1 MNWEDKDI
9 DDLFREAA
17 DSAQFEYN
25 DAYFE
30 AIDAQLPLRKRRALW
45 IWFSVLIVA
54 LTAGGLWIFT
64 ETTLPVDEKQI
75 SKTDKENLTE
85 SQVSAKETSAANEQV
100 ENDRDAD
107 SGFGDEERMEPRL
120 IKQQGIMKSV
130 IISESN
136 QEEVVV
142 LTDEE
147 IRLEEIRFED
157 NRFENNRFEEN
168 SIVSDE
174 VTVINDDP
182 ISSSGDEPE
191 ITQVELGEEVISNA
205 SHDLAILSL
214 GVKSR
219 NSIFIEAAAGL
230 GQSYIRSVENGT
242 NRMANY
248 SILVGYSYQRGTWS
262 YRAGAGL
269 NHETFNNLN
278 IADRSEI
285 YGFGLTTYENSY
297 SFSSLT
303 MAQLNFGV
311 NYQIRKH
318 QIGLGL
324 NLQIPVSPRITFSEY
339 QNGEL
344 VASGSAFVDRS
355 FFRTTIEPELSY
367 TFSLNKRFDLGM
379 KIHAPILN
387 PINSDRI
394 TGERAALPI
403 NGQVLLKW
411 NLGLK

>member
-75 SKTDKENLTE
+75 SKTNKENLTE
-85 SQVSAKETSAANEQV
+85 SQVSAKETSAANEQA
-100 ENDRDAD
+100 ENDREAD
-107 SGFGDEERMEPRL
+107 SGFGDTERMEPPR
-120 IKQQGIMKSV
+120 IKQEGIMKSV
-130 IISESN
+130 IISQSN
-136 QEEVVV
+136 QEELVV

-147 IRLEEIRFED
+147 IRLED
-157 NRFENNRFEEN
+157 NRVEDNRFEEN
-168 SIVSDE
+168 SIVSEE

-182 ISSSGDEPE
+182 ISSSVNEAE
-191 ITQVELGEEVISNA
+191 ITQVELGEEVIINA
-205 SHDLAILSL
+205 SHDLAILSPGL
-214 GVKSR
+214 KPR

-230 GQSYIRSVENGT
+230 GQSYIRSVENGA

-248 SILVGYSYQRGTWS
+248 SLLVGYSYQRGTWS

-269 NHETFNNLN
+269 NHKTFNNLN

-303 MAQLNFGV
+303 SAQLNFGV

-344 VASGSAFVDRS
+344 AASGSAFVDRS

-367 TFSLNKRFDLGM
+367 TFSLNKCFDLGM

>member
-64 ETTLPVDEKQI
+64 ETTLPIDEKQI

-85 SQVSAKETSAANEQV
+85 SQVSAKETSAANEQT
-100 ENDRDAD
+100 ENDREAD
-107 SGFGDEERMEPRL
+107 SGFGDAERMEQPQV
-120 IKQQGIMKSV
+120 KQEGIMKSV
-130 IISESN
+130 IISQSN
-136 QEEVVV
+136 QEEIFV

-147 IRLEEIRFED
+147 IRLED

-168 SIVSDE
+168 SIVSEE

-182 ISSSGDEPE
+182 ISSSVNEAE
-191 ITQVELGEEVISNA
+191 ITQVELGEEVIINA
-205 SHDLAILSL
+205 SHDLAILSPGL
-214 GVKSR
+214 KPR

-230 GQSYIRSVENGT
+230 GQSYIRSVENGA

-248 SILVGYSYQRGTWS
+248 SLLVGYSCQRGTWS

-269 NHETFNNLN
+269 NHKTFNNLN

-303 MAQLNFGV
+303 SAQLNFGV

-344 VASGSAFVDRS
+344 AASGSAFVDRS
-355 FFRTTIEPELSY
+355 FFRTTIEPELNY
-367 TFSLNKRFDLGM
+367 AFSLNKRFDLGM

>member
-17 DSAQFEYN
+17 DSVRFEYN

-64 ETTLPVDEKQI
+64 DSTLPIDEKQI

-85 SQVSAKETSAANEQV
+85 SQASAKKTSAVNEQARNGG
-100 ENDRDAD
+100 EAD
-107 SGFGDEERMEPRL
+107 SRFVGTERMEPPR
-120 IKQQGIMKSV
+120 IKQEGITKSV
-130 IISESN
+130 IVSESN
-136 QEEVVV
+136 QEEILV

-147 IRLEEIRFED
+147 IRLED
-157 NRFENNRFEEN
+157 NRFEEN
-168 SIVSDE
+168 GIVSEE
-174 VTVINDDP
+174 VTVISDDP
-182 ISSSGDEPE
+182 ISLSANERE
-191 ITQVELGEEVISNA
+191 ITQVALSEEVIINS
-205 SHDLAILSL
+205 SHDLVALPPNTKL
-214 GVKSR
+214 K
-219 NSIFIEAAAGL
+219 NSIFIETAAGL
-230 GQSYIRSVENGT
+230 GQSYIRSVENGA
-242 NRMANY
+242 NRMESY
-248 SILVGYSYQRGTWS
+248 SLVVGYSYQCGAWS
-262 YRAGAGL
+262 YRAGGGL
-269 NHETFNNLN
+269 NHKTFNNLN
-278 IADRSEI
+278 IADRTEI

-303 MAQLNFGV
+303 SAQLNFGV

-324 NLQIPVSPRITFSEY
+324 NLLIPVSPRITFSEY

-344 VASGSAFVDRS
+344 AASGAAFVDRS

-367 TFSLNKRFDLGM
+367 TFSLDKRFDLGM
-379 KIHAPILN
+379 KLHAPMLN
-387 PINSDRI
+387 PINSERI

-403 NGQVLLKW
+403 NGQVLLRW
-411 NLGLK
+411 NLGLL

>member
-30 AIDAQLPLRKRRALW
+30 AIDAKLPLRKRRAVW
-45 IWFSVLIVA
+45 IWFSVLIIV
-54 LTAGGLWIFT
+54 LTVGGLWVFT

-85 SQVSAKETSAANEQV
+85 SQASAKETSAANEQA
-100 ENDRDAD
+100 EDDREAD
-107 SGFGDEERMEPRL
+107 SRFGDTERMEPPR
-120 IKQQGIMKSV
+120 IKQEGIMKSV
-130 IISESN
+130 IISELN
-136 QEEVVV
+136 QDEIVV
-142 LTDEE
+142 LIDEE
-147 IRLEEIRFED
+147 IRLEDNRLED
-157 NRFENNRFEEN
+157 NRFEEN
-168 SIVSDE
+168 GNVSEE

-182 ISSSGDEPE
+182 ISSSADELE
-191 ITQVELGEEVISNA
+191 ITQVVLSEEVIINT
-205 SHDLAILSL
+205 SHDLTTFPSS
-214 GVKSR
+214 VKPR

-242 NRMANY
+242 NRMESY
-248 SILVGYSYQRGTWS
+248 SLLVGYSYQRGAWS
-262 YRAGAGL
+262 YRAGGGL
-269 NHETFNNLN
+269 NHKTFNNLN

-303 MAQLNFGV
+303 SAQVNVGV

-324 NLQIPVSPRITFSEY
+324 NLQIPFSPRITFNEY

-344 VASGSAFVDRS
+344 AASGSAFVDRS

-367 TFSLNKRFDLGM
+367 KFSLNPHLNLGM

-394 TGERAALPI
+394 TGERAAFPI
-403 NGQVLLKW
+403 NGQVLLIW

>member
-17 DSAQFEYN
+17 DSVQFEYN

-64 ETTLPVDEKQI
+64 ETKLPADEKQM
-75 SKTDKENLTE
+75 SKTNKENLTE
-85 SQVSAKETSAANEQV
+85 SQVSAKETSAANEQA
-100 ENDRDAD
+100 ENDREAV
-107 SGFGDEERMEPRL
+107 SRFGDTERMKPPR
-120 IKQQGIMKSV
+120 IKQEGTMKSV
-130 IISESN
+130 IISQSN
-136 QEEVVV
+136 QEEIVV

-147 IRLEEIRFED
+147 IRLEDNRLED
-157 NRFENNRFEEN
+157 NRFEDN
-168 SIVSDE
+168 SIVSEE

-182 ISSSGDEPE
+182 ISSSVDEPE
-191 ITQVELGEEVISNA
+191 IIQVELGEEVIINA
-205 SHDLAILSL
+205 SHELAILPPGL
-214 GVKSR
+214 KPR
-219 NSIFIEAAAGL
+219 NSIFIETAAGL
-230 GQSYIRSVENGT
+230 GQSYIRSVENGA

-248 SILVGYSYQRGTWS
+248 SLLVGYSYQRGTWS

-269 NHETFNNLN
+269 NHQTFNNLN

-303 MAQLNFGV
+303 SAQLNFGV

-324 NLQIPVSPRITFSEY
+324 NLLIPVSPRITFSEY

-344 VASGSAFVDRS
+344 AASGSAFVDRS
-355 FFRTTIEPELSY
+355 FFRTTIEPEVSY
-367 TFSLNKRFDLGM
+367 TFSLNKCFDLGM